1 VATIFKFLRLTW
13 FGFIKSVNLEDKLK
27 INYEHMKEFFV
38 NMDITQQVYWYIA
51 IGASV
56 FFILQTIVTFVGG
69 GGGDIDVD
77 VDVDVDTDAGHAD
90 SPFHFFSL
98 RNLVSFLLGF
108 GWTGV
113 SLYNTI
119 TIQWLLLVIAIIVGL
134 LFVAMFFFIIKTL
147 LKLSEDNTFK
157 MEDTV
162 GKTGDVYIQIP
173 PNQSG
178 RGKVFV
184 SVNGSTHEL
193 SAITEDGE
201 LLKVGTL
208 VKVLKIEDK
217 TLIVTAYK

>member
-1 VATIFKFLRLTW
+1 
-13 FGFIKSVNLEDKLK
+13 
-27 INYEHMKEFFV
+27 
-38 NMDITQQVYWYIA
+38 MDITLQVYWYIA

-77 VDVDVDTDAGHAD
+77 IDVDTDADAGAGHAD

-119 TIQWLLLVIAIIVGL
+119 TSQWLLLIVAIIVGM
-134 LFVAMFFFIIKTL
+134 LFIAMFFFVIKTL

-173 PNQSG
+173 ANKSG
-178 RGKVFV
+178 RGKVFI
-184 SVNGSTHEL
+184 SVKGSTHEL
-193 SAITEDGE
+193 SAITDDDE

-208 VKVLKIEDK
+208 IKVLKVEDK